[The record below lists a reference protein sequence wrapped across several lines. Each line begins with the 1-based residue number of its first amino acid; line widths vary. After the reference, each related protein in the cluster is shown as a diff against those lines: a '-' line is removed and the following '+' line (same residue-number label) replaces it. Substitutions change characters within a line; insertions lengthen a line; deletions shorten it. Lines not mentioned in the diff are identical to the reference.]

1 MHLAIGLIP
10 LHFSLGLASSGS
22 SSKEVVSW
30 SESATESDS
39 WDSEAKAL
47 LRLFGRNYR
56 TGGMSDP
63 NVFEADDESWLD
75 MPQNVLPLQAI
86 GPNLDIVEIEDDSS
100 PRATEAQKDSEDVV
114 ETLGD
119 EKVGEEGD
127 EEEKEEEEEEEVVAD
142 EDVAEGETIGA
153 SSSQA

>member
-10 LHFSLGLASSGS
+10 LNFSLGLASSGS

-63 NVFEADDESWLD
+63 DVFYADNESWLD

-86 GPNLDIVEIEDDSS
+86 CPDLDIIEIEDDSS
-100 PRATEAQKDSEDVV
+100 PRAMEAQKDSEDVE

-119 EKVGEEGD
+119 EKVEGDEGD
-127 EEEKEEEEEEEVVAD
+127 EEEEAEEEE
-142 EDVAEGETIGA
+142 
-153 SSSQA
+153 